1 MSENQNAL
9 VFDESNHSYK
19 LNGYLL
25 PSVTQIMKPLSSVE
39 YKDVDN
45 DVLMKAA
52 ERGTAV
58 HEAIEY
64 KIKYDFDDCPAQYE
78 EYYNAFLK
86 FAQDYSPKWINSE
99 MRIYHRQLMYAGTV
113 DLICEIDGEKVI
125 VDFKTSSKINH
136 MLTGV
141 QLEAYAQALNSA
153 GIDIDYKAIL
163 HLRKDGKYSFERYEK
178 NDSESWNCFGAL
190 LTVEQYIKKH
200 Q

>member
-1 MSENQNAL
+1 MSENSNVL
-9 VFDESNHSYK
+9 LFDEAKHTYS
-19 LNGYLL
+19 LNGYVL
-25 PSVTQIMKPLSSVE
+25 PSVTQIMKPLASAE
-39 YKDVDN
+39 YNGVDEA
-45 DVLMKAA
+45 VLMRAA

-64 KIKYDFDDCPAQYE
+64 KIKYDFDDFPAEYE
-78 EYYNAFLK
+78 EYYKAFLK
-86 FAQDYSPKWINSE
+86 FAQDYSPKWISSE
-99 MRIYHRQLMYAGTV
+99 MRTYHRQLMYAGTV
-113 DLICEIDGEKVI
+113 DLICEIGGEKVL

-141 QLEAYAQALNSA
+141 QLEAYAQALSSY
-153 GIDIDYKAIL
+153 GVDVDYKAIL
-163 HLRKDGKYSFERYEK
+163 HLKKDGKYSFERYEK

>member
-1 MSENQNAL
+1 MNDNEL
-9 VFDESNHSYK
+9 VFDEIKHRYF
-19 LNGYLL
+19 LNGYVL

-39 YKDVDN
+39 YKDVDEA
-45 DVLMKAA
+45 VLMRAA

-64 KIKYDFDDCPAQYE
+64 KIKYDFDDCPAEYE
-78 EYYNAFLK
+78 EYYKAFLK
-86 FAQDYSPKWINSE
+86 FAQDYKPKWISSE
-99 MRIYHRQLMYAGTV
+99 MRTYHRQLMYAGTV
-113 DLICEIDGEKVI
+113 DLICEIDGEKVL

-141 QLEAYAQALNSA
+141 QLEAYAQALSSY
-153 GIDIDYKAIL
+153 GVDVDYKAIL
-163 HLRKDGKYSFERYEK
+163 HLKKDGKYSFERYEK

-190 LTVEQYIKKH
+190 LTVEQYINKH